1 MMTQREAEGKAYAV
15 QQDASA
21 NRDRVVMEAEAKARA
36 VAAIAEALKVGG
48 VEASTAVQ
56 LTLAKEYVDL
66 GKVEKCGFARGK
78 GFAIFSFVRVC
89 VRVS

>member
-1 MMTQREAEGKAYAV
+1 
-15 QQDASA
+15 
-21 NRDRVVMEAEAKARA
+21 MEAEAKARA

-78 GFAIFSFVRVC
+78 GFVIFFCLCLCMCIVDTSP
-89 VRVS
+89 